1 MLNSDKFFPYPV
13 LNNNSEDFRT
23 SKIEFQYTQIKTS
36 IFLLHCKLIL
46 KNATIKKLLEEK
58 KAIILVNIECL
69 KTRYRVSKVFD
80 KYDFEIEVAEK
91 YLEDKVQVA
100 SMIIAT
106 QDIPDY
112 TNIDF
117 VDELKDEVFYI
128 KKNAILAFGDD
139 LIFDVERN
147 TDNLENT
154 PSIFTIIRD
163 NDYKAKK
170 IATEFTN
177 TKIQIK
183 LNRDT
188 FNLYKILQ
196 NNSTIEQILA
206 QSIVYP
212 VLVNIISS
220 FESLEMEYKDAKWFV
235 ILNRRLKELR
245 YNDYSKFNTDA
256 ISIAQEILGDTFI
269 DSLHML
275 REIVS
280 DKGDDDDN

>member
-23 SKIEFQYTQIKTS
+23 SKIEFQYTQIETS
-36 IFLLHCKLIL
+36 NFLLHCKLIL

-154 PSIFTIIRD
+154 PSIFTIICD

-280 DKGDDDDN
+280 DKGADDDN